1 MSHQPAVGP
10 FRVLVCDPIAEP
22 AIDLLR
28 EATGVEVDLRGGL
41 KPREL
46 RALIGEQ
53 DALIVR
59 SGTKV
64 DATALRSPGRLKVI
78 GRAGTGVDN
87 IDLAAATR
95 AGVVVMNAPG
105 ANSIAAAELT
115 LAHLL
120 AVARHLPQANA
131 SLREGRWER
140 KRFQGVELFGKTL
153 GIVGLGRIGRE
164 VARRAGAFGMRIVG
178 HDPFVN
184 ADQASAMEIRW
195 LALDALLS
203 DADFVTL
210 HLPHV
215 PDTHHL
221 IDTARLR
228 AMKSTAC
235 LLNCAR
241 GGLVDESALLDAL
254 NSERI
259 AAAGLDVFEDEP
271 PGDSALLDHPRVVAT
286 PHLGASTREAQQRV
300 GMEIAKKIL
309 DYLVAGRV
317 VDAVNDLRSQPA

>member
-1 MSHQPAVGP
+1 MTPAPATGP
-10 FRVLVCDPIAEP
+10 LRILVCDPLAEP

-28 EATGVEVDLRGGL
+28 DGSGAEVEVHAGLR
-41 KPREL
+41 PEEL

-64 DATALRSPGRLKVI
+64 DAAALESPGRLKAI

-87 IDLAAATR
+87 IDLEAATR

-131 SLREGRWER
+131 GLREGRWER
-140 KRFQGVELFGKTL
+140 KRFQGVELFEKTL
-153 GIVGLGRIGRE
+153 GIVGLGRIGRD
-164 VARRAGAFGMRIVG
+164 VARRAGAFGMKIVG
-178 HDPFVN
+178 HDPFVS
-184 ADQASAMEIRW
+184 AKQAAEMEIHW
-195 LALDALLS
+195 MPLDALLS
-203 DADFVTL
+203 EADFVTL

-215 PDTHHL
+215 AGTHHL
-221 IDTARLR
+221 IDAARLG
-228 AMKSTAC
+228 AMKPSAC
-235 LLNCAR
+235 LVNCAR

-254 NSERI
+254 NADRI
-259 AAAGLDVFEDEP
+259 AAAGLDVFESEP
-271 PGDSALLDHPRVVAT
+271 PGDSALLEHPRVVAT

-300 GMEIAKKIL
+300 GMEIATKIL
-309 DYLVAGRV
+309 DYLTTGRI
-317 VDAVNDLRSQPA
+317 VDAVNEVRP